1 MMKRSR
7 TVELETNLLIVEG
20 DSITFF
26 EKGVSATVKPYKRT
40 KGSVLCVQNN
50 SEVVSKVL
58 PSDVLE
64 NVILRNTAKRKEG
77 EKDG

>member
-7 TVELETNLLIVEG
+7 TVELETNLLVIEG

-26 EKGVSATVKPYKRT
+26 EKGASATIKPYKRT
-40 KGSVLCVQNN
+40 KRSILCVKNHAEVTSKILPN
-50 SEVVSKVL
+50 EVSE
-58 PSDVLE
+58 DVL
-64 NVILRNTAKRKEG
+64 LRNTSKKKEG

>member
-7 TVELETNLLIVEG
+7 TVELETNLLVVEG

-26 EKGVSATVKPYKRT
+26 EKGASATVKPYKRT
-40 KGSVLCVQNN
+40 KRSILCVKNHA
-50 SEVVSKVL
+50 EVTSKILPNEVL
-58 PSDVLE
+58 EDVL
-64 NVILRNTAKRKEG
+64 LRNTSKKKEG